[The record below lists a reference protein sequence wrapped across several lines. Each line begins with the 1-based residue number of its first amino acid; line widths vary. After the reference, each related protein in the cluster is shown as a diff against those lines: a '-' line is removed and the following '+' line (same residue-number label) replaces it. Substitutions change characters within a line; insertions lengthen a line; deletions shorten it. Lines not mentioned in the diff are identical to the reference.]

1 MPLPRLSAPRAFGAI
16 LLLLLFLAAS
26 RDAGAAPARWIK
38 LEADSFVVLSDAPEP
53 AVRDA
58 AVRYAAFR
66 RAFGELFVEPGSALP
81 PSVLLLFR
89 TERAFQKHVPEAK
102 GPRSRMVNYNVDV
115 DGTPLLSLALAGNRD
130 EAMAM
135 TFEFDTIWMLNRMGY
150 AVPAWLSQGAGEVL
164 RGLTLKKGRCLIDN
178 QERGFRDQYPWPQ
191 FLQIGESSK
200 AYNDPNELPDFLSQA
215 IGLMHWV
222 LLKDEHTRAR
232 VSALAVRLRTEPAVT
247 ALEGVM
253 GVPMDQWT
261 KSIRQHLSRSSGR
274 EVPFDEAAERA
285 RLRISPAPEAEVLAT
300 TANLLAGWGETMRAD
315 ALLDQAL
322 TLAPSLPAVQ
332 EANARRMLRRDRP
345 EEALRLYREAITA
358 GTTNFAAYLRSA
370 EARLNDSMSGG
381 MDRVGEGGPQSELA
395 AGEIR
400 QAIKLNPGSSEAYRL
415 LGRAFWVLPKVGDA
429 ELAELSRGPVLGE
442 RGSAVRYYRSLLY
455 SRLGRN
461 AEADTDLRAIIADPQ
476 TDPRNRQ
483 IAQQRLGSEQLRRHT
498 AEVDGLVRQ
507 QKFAEARAVI
517 QAAGAAAEDDRTREA
532 CDRIARAIDEQEAWT
547 HLVDLQTASSWPEIS
562 VAAEKFVME
571 FPKSRLVGPAKR
583 LAKAAA
589 AQAAQPQRSAPA
601 ASGDPES

>member
-1 MPLPRLSAPRAFGAI
+1 MPLPRLSAPRAFGA
-16 LLLLLFLAAS
+16 LLLLLFIAPS
-26 RDAGAAPARWIK
+26 REAGAAPARWIK
-38 LEADSFVVLSDAPEP
+38 LEADSFIVLSDAPEP

-66 RAFGELFVEPGSALP
+66 RAFAELFVEPGSPLP
-81 PSVLLLFR
+81 RSVLLLFR
-89 TERAFQKHVPEAK
+89 TERAFQSNVPEAK

-115 DGTPLLSLALAGNRD
+115 DGTPLLSFALAGKRD
-130 EAMAM
+130 EAMAL

-164 RGLTLKKGRCLIDN
+164 YGLTLKKGRLLIDN
-178 QERGFRDQYPWPQ
+178 RERGFRDQYPWPQ
-191 FLQIGESSK
+191 FLQTGESSK
-200 AYNDPNELPDFLSQA
+200 AYNDPNELPDFLAQA

-232 VSALAVRLRTEPAVT
+232 VGDLAVRLRTEPAVT

-253 GVPMDQWT
+253 GVPVDQWT
-261 KSIRQHLSRSSGR
+261 KAIRQHLSRSNGR
-274 EVPFDEAAERA
+274 EVAFDETAERA
-285 RLRISPAPEAEVLAT
+285 RMRISPAPEAEVLAT
-300 TANLLAGWGETMRAD
+300 TANLLAGWGQTARAD

-345 EEALRLYREAITA
+345 DEALRLYREAIVA
-358 GTTNFAAYLRSA
+358 GTTNSAAYLHSA

-381 MDRVGEGGPQSELA
+381 MDRGGEGGPQSELA
-395 AGEIR
+395 ADEIR

-415 LGRAFWVLPKVGDA
+415 LGRAFWVLPKVGEA
-429 ELAELSRGPVLGE
+429 EVAELSRGPLLGE

-455 SRLGRN
+455 SRLDRTT
-461 AEADTDLRAIIADPQ
+461 EADADLRAIIADPQ

-483 IAQQRLGSEQLRRHT
+483 LARQRLSSEQLRRHT
-498 AEVDGLVRQ
+498 AEVDRLVRE
-507 QKFAEARAVI
+507 QKFAEARQVL
-517 QAAGAAAEDDRTREA
+517 QAAAAAAEDDRTREA
-532 CDRIARAIDEQEAWT
+532 CDRIGRAVDEQAAWS
-547 HLVDLQTASSWPEIS
+547 HLVDLQGASSWRELGA
-562 VAAEKFVME
+562 AAEKFVTD
-571 FPKSRLVGPAKR
+571 FPRSRLVGPAKR

-589 AQAAQPQRSAPA
+589 AQAAQAGDSAPA
-601 ASGDPES
+601 ASADPGS